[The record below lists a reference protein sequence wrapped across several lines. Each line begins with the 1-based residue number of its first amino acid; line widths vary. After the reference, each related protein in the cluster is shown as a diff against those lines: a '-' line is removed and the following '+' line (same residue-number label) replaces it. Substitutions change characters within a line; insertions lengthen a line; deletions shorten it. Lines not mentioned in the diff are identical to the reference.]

1 VVREDIEIDIV
12 AIDEASGVIAA
23 AGDKIAGSVQQ
34 VADSQNELA
43 AAVSDTLPP
52 LSQSEQEQLD
62 NAGAALQLSTAEKD
76 LRTAQDNLNVAIRG
90 YGTESTQAA
99 SALRDLN
106 AAQDNVAT
114 IQKQVGTVTTENT
127 ASMRTFATSVSGVAM
142 ASFGLYSAY
151 DRVNEAEIS
160 LDRSNLMVKSS
171 TKSVEDAQRALSTAI
186 ADHGANSQQA
196 TTASDTL
203 SIAQDRL
210 SLANERAQ
218 QAQENVSKSIMA
230 SALQVVPTAI
240 TMVDS
245 LSRAWNN
252 FPDVS
257 ALLTKISTRVADVGI
272 SAKTAAI
279 GVAAFMGGFLVAD
292 TLLSAIPEDMRQI
305 AGVLTA
311 SIAAI
316 VAATI
321 AWMAFQGTITM
332 GVAVPIILAA
342 VGIGIAGVKAAVAMA
357 EGGVVDK
364 PTFALIGEA
373 GPEIVM
379 PLSRYEANRDLVSAQ
394 TQESTVTK
402 QPDIIYVYVTNY
414 IQTEADY
421 DKASQ
426 HTIEVMN
433 EALARRRSS

>member
-1 VVREDIEIDIV
+1 VVREDIEIGIV

-43 AAVSDTLPP
+43 SAVSNTLPP

-62 NAGAALQLSTAEKD
+62 NAGTALQLSTAEKD
-76 LRTAQDNLNVAIRG
+76 LRNAQDNLNAAIRG

-99 SALRDLN
+99 SAVRELN
-106 AAQDNVAT
+106 AAQNNVAT
-114 IQKQVGTVTTENT
+114 IQKQVDTVTNENT
-127 ASMRTFATSVSGVAM
+127 ASMRTFATSVSGVAT

-160 LDRSNLMVKSS
+160 LDRSNLMVKQSS
-171 TKSVEDAQRALSTAI
+171 KGVEDAQRTLSKAV
-186 ADHGANSQQA
+186 ADHGVSSQEA
-196 TTASDTL
+196 KTASDAF

-257 ALLTKISTRVADVGI
+257 GLLTMISTRVADVGI

-321 AWMAFQGTITM
+321 AWMAFQGTMTM

-357 EGGVVDK
+357 EGGVVDR
-364 PTFALIGEA
+364 PTYALIGEA

-379 PLSRYEANRDLVSAQ
+379 PLSQYETNRALVSAQ
-394 TQESTVTK
+394 AQESTVTK

-414 IQTEADY
+414 IQTETDY